1 MLAER
6 ISTLSQNGPPPDAAC
21 TLYPGDVMHARLK
34 PFGHRFVY
42 RVFSIVIDLDRLA
55 EAGRMSKLFSVNRA
69 NLASFHESDHVERKG
84 ETVRQFADRLLA
96 GAGLGERAER
106 ILLMCYPRVFGY
118 VFNPISVYYC
128 YRADGS
134 LLALIYAVRNTFG
147 QRHTYV
153 APVMPGELSEAGI
166 RQARTKIF
174 HVSPFIDMGTRY
186 NFRVLPP
193 GKAIRLRIHETEAGE
208 PLLSATFV
216 GAAMPLRSRSL
227 AACLLQFPLMTWKIM
242 TGIHWE
248 ALKLWLKG
256 ARFHPSPAPPKPV
269 SYHDEG
275 GALEPGE

>member
-6 ISTLSQNGPPPDAAC
+6 ISTLAQNGPPPDAAC

-55 EAGRMSKLFSVNRA
+55 EAGRMSKLLSVNRA
-69 NLASFHESDHVERKG
+69 NLASFRRSDHVERTG

-106 ILLMCYPRVFGY
+106 ILLMCYPRIFGY

-153 APVMPGELSEAGI
+153 APVMPGELTKAAV
-166 RQARTKIF
+166 RQARTKI
-174 HVSPFIDMGTRY
+174 STS
-186 NFRVLPP
+186 
-193 GKAIRLRIHETEAGE
+193 RLSSIWARATI
-208 PLLSATFV
+208 SAYCRR
-216 GAAMPLRSRSL
+216 ARRS
-227 AACLLQFPLMTWKIM
+227 ACKSMRRK
-242 TGIHWE
+242 
-248 ALKLWLKG
+248 
-256 ARFHPSPAPPKPV
+256 PANRCFQRRLCGPQCRCV
-269 SYHDEG
+269 VDR
-275 GALEPGE
+275 